1 MSTIDDKDIK
11 ILRALAADSRLSLRK
26 LSRKVGLS
34 ITSVINRV
42 EKLES
47 RGVIRKYTVEL
58 EPTKLGFLLPVIID
72 IRVSKGRLREVEEA
86 IAKYPNVIAVYD
98 ITGDYDVSV
107 IALFRD
113 RFELDRF
120 IKEVQRLKYVERTY
134 TKMIL
139 NIIKEDKNSILE
151 ALNKDLTSEKTQL

>member
-26 LSRKVGLS
+26 LSREVGLS

-42 EKLES
+42 EKLEN

>member
-1 MSTIDDKDIK
+1 LSTIDGKDIK
-11 ILRALAADSRLSLRK
+11 ILKILSSDSRISLRK
-26 LSRKVGLS
+26 LSKRISLS

-42 EKLES
+42 EKLENS
-47 RGVIRKYTVEL
+47 GIIKKYTLEL
-58 EPTKLGFLLPVIID
+58 EPTKLGFLLPVVID

-86 IAKYPNVIAVYD
+86 IARYPNVVAVYD
-98 ITGDYDVSV
+98 ITGDYDVSA

>member
-42 EKLES
+42 EKLEN